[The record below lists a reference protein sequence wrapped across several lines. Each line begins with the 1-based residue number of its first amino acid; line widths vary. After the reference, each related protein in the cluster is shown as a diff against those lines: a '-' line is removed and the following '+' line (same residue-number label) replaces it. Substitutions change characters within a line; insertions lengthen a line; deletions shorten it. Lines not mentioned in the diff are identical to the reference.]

1 MTTHY
6 DSPTVFR
13 AEHIFKQYD
22 GHVALADVGLSLGRG
37 GIVGLIGRN
46 GAGKST
52 LLHTMAGLTLPTS
65 GECHTFGTRTDLLD
79 TPELTR
85 VGLVMQEPRFVE
97 WMTVELHL
105 AFTASFY
112 PAWDGDLQTRLIRML
127 EVPLNQR
134 LGELSTGDRQKVA
147 ILLGMCHRP
156 ALLLLDEPMS
166 SLDPIA
172 RRRMLELLL
181 ELMGDDDCTVVI
193 SSHLLNDIEKVANR
207 IIALDA
213 GRVVLDEGYD
223 ELLESYAEWMVT
235 ATDGRTLPA
244 FTEPFVLAQQ
254 SGGRMARLT
263 VRLAGAPAVEAFASA
278 HGVLVQPRPLNLE
291 EIFSL
296 LLKGREGVA

>member
-1 MTTHY
+1 MNSHPDSPLVFQATNLAKHY
-6 DSPTVFR
+6 D
-13 AEHIFKQYD
+13 A
-22 GHVALADVGLSLGRG
+22 HVALAGVTLSLGHG

-52 LLHTMAGLTLPTS
+52 LLNVMAGLTLPTS
-65 GECHTFGTRTDLLD
+65 GECYTLGTRTDLLD
-79 TPELTR
+79 SPELTR
-85 VGLVMQEPRFVE
+85 LGFVMQEPRFVE

-105 AFTASFY
+105 EFTASFY
-112 PAWDGDLQTRLIRML
+112 PSWDRDLQGRLVAML
-127 EVPLNQR
+127 DVPVKRR

-172 RRRMLELLL
+172 RSRMLELLL
-181 ELMGDDDCTVVI
+181 ELMGDDECTVVI

-223 ELLESYAEWMVT
+223 ELLESYAEWVVT
-235 ATDGRTLPA
+235 AKDGQSLSP
-244 FTEPFVLAQQ
+244 FTEPCILRQQ
-254 SGGRMARLT
+254 TSGRIARLT
-263 VRLAGAPAVEAFASA
+263 VCLADAPEVESFATA
-278 HGVLVQPRPLNLE
+278 HNVLVQTRPLNLE
-291 EIFSL
+291 EIYAL
-296 LLKGREGVA
+296 LLRGQEVVA